1 MIDIAKKHA
10 LASKPTASTEE
21 AAEVPAE
28 GEVAAAAPTATNVEA
43 EEEAEDEEGEVD
55 AATVEMRK
63 GRAQKILKALG
74 AR

>member
-10 LASKPTASTEE
+10 SASKPAASTEDV
-21 AAEVPAE
+21 AAVPVE
-28 GEVAAAAPTATNVEA
+28 GDDAAAAPATDV

>member
-10 LASKPTASTEE
+10 SASKPAASTEE
-21 AAEVPAE
+21 VAAVPVE
-28 GEVAAAAPTATNVEA
+28 GEEAAAAPTATDV

>member
-10 LASKPTASTEE
+10 SASKPVAPTEE
-21 AAEVPAE
+21 TAAVPVE
-28 GEVAAAAPTATNVEA
+28 GEEAAAAPTAAEA
-43 EEEAEDEEGEVD
+43 EQEAEDEEGEVD